1 MEKLHLE
8 KVKELKVREQ
18 ETVNRIKDKERQVE
32 SVAYE
37 HRQKVLKD
45 EEMLRYREAEV
56 KKTMEME
63 LLLVK
68 QERDKTKSL
77 QDEYEK
83 KLSEMTNIRLK
94 LEKDMA
100 EELQ

>member
-1 MEKLHLE
+1 MESLHLE
-8 KVKELKVREQ
+8 KVKELKQREQ
-18 ETVNRIKDKERQVE
+18 DTIQRIKNKEREVE

-45 EEMLRYREAEV
+45 EETLRYREAEV

-68 QERDKTKSL
+68 QERDKTKQL
-77 QDEYEK
+77 
-83 KLSEMTNIRLK
+83 
-94 LEKDMA
+94 
-100 EELQ
+100 

>member
-8 KVKELKVREQ
+8 KVKELKTREQ
-18 ETVNRIKDKERQVE
+18 ETINRIKEKERQVE
-32 SVAYE
+32 GVAYD

-45 EEMLRYREAEV
+45 EEILRYKEAEV

-68 QERDKTKSL
+68 GQAL
-77 QDEYEK
+77 AA
-83 KLSEMTNIRLK
+83 NILCLTGGARNVGSYATIL
-94 LEKDMA
+94 LD
-100 EELQ
+100 LVNHIQ